1 MMQYLENHKSKTVPI
16 LRYQDAKKS
25 IVWLCKTFG
34 FEVFLE
40 VAGKNEAVEHA
51 RLVLGDSM
59 VMIASFGRDGDFENS
74 FVSPVEVGG
83 VTQCTSIYVED
94 PENIYK
100 MVIEAGAEI
109 IDKLAEYQFG
119 GRTFSCKDIESNVW
133 IFTSHNPWGKFW

>member
-1 MMQYLENHKSKTVPI
+1 MQYLENHKSKTVPI

-83 VTQCTSIYVED
+83 VTQCTSIYVR
-94 PENIYK
+94 I
-100 MVIEAGAEI
+100 
-109 IDKLAEYQFG
+109 Q
-119 GRTFSCKDIESNVW
+119 RTSIKWSLRLV
-133 IFTSHNPWGKFW
+133 PK

>member
-1 MMQYLENHKSKTVPI
+1 MKSTTVPI

-25 IVWLCKTFG
+25 IVWLCITSRSWRCY
-34 FEVFLE
+34 
-40 VAGKNEAVEHA
+40 AVHFD
-51 RLVLGDSM
+51 L
-59 VMIASFGRDGDFENS
+59 
-74 FVSPVEVGG
+74 
-83 VTQCTSIYVED
+83 CED

-109 IDKLAEYQFG
+109 IDKLAEFQFG